1 MPALTSTGD
10 ALFIRQPYER
20 YSEEG
25 HQVWRTLYARMLP
38 RWERYAN
45 RHFQQGIDSLCFD
58 PNRIPKLQ
66 DVNRFLR
73 PLTGFQATAVSG
85 YIPSFLFFDCLR
97 NRQFPTT
104 VTIRRPDAL
113 DYLPEPDIFHDV
125 AGHVPMHTDK
135 HFAETL
141 VRLGECAHTAAAL
154 VSEIRDPAERVH
166 TLTSIFRA
174 MARFFWFTIEF
185 GLMRS
190 RSGGG
195 LRVYGSGLLSSF
207 GEIEHAVASP
217 DVQRLPLQI
226 EQAINQ
232 RSSFGLIGIIT
243 LTYGATGLFR
253 NLQANLRRIFRDKKS
268 RSLPSQILIGVIMM
282 MGLAILITA
291 SIIVSA
297 IFSAVQGEWFH
308 MSPILLAAGGSVIPL
323 AINMIMFALMFRLV
337 PRTKISWRS
346 ILPAALVGAFIWE
359 IGKSLFGLYVAN
371 LANFG
376 IVYGSLGTVIG
387 LLTWTYLTGC
397 IVSLCAE
404 IAVATED
411 WRTEQPPA
419 IAVTTPDLNKPAN
432 ELPASAEGQVMNIET
447 IDGRE
452 TSEPESAN
460 PAFDAVNER

>member
-73 PLTGFQATAVSG
+73 PLTGFQAKAVSG

-141 VRLGECAHTAAAL
+141 VRFGECAHTAAEIVAG
-154 VSEIRDPAERVH
+154 IRDEAERVH
-166 TLTSIFRA
+166 TLTRIIKA

-190 RSGGG
+190 RDG
-195 LRVYGSGLLSSF
+195 LRVYGSGLLSSY
-207 GEIEHAVASP
+207 GEIEHAIVSP
-217 DVQRLPLQI
+217 DVQRHPLQL
-226 EQAINQ
+226 EWAINQ
-232 RSSFGLIGIIT
+232 AFEIDHYQPLLFIVDSFDH
-243 LTYGATGLFR
+243 LFSLVDR
-253 NLQANLRRIFRDKKS
+253 LEKWMKEGKLSNVAPGEPVVIEEDLKS
-268 RSLPSQILIGVIMM
+268 FLDRG
-282 MGLAILITA
+282 
-291 SIIVSA
+291 
-297 IFSAVQGEWFH
+297 
-308 MSPILLAAGGSVIPL
+308 
-323 AINMIMFALMFRLV
+323 
-337 PRTKISWRS
+337 
-346 ILPAALVGAFIWE
+346 
-359 IGKSLFGLYVAN
+359 
-371 LANFG
+371 
-376 IVYGSLGTVIG
+376 
-387 LLTWTYLTGC
+387 
-397 IVSLCAE
+397 
-404 IAVATED
+404 
-411 WRTEQPPA
+411 
-419 IAVTTPDLNKPAN
+419 
-432 ELPASAEGQVMNIET
+432 
-447 IDGRE
+447 
-452 TSEPESAN
+452 
-460 PAFDAVNER
+460 